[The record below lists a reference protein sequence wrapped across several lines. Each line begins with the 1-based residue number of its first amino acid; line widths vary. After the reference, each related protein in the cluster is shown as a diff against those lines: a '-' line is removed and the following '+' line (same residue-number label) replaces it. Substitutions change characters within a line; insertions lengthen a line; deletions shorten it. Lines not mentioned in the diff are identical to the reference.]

1 MTGKNSGCG
10 QKPHF
15 YGGMAVIEGVMMR
28 GKTAM
33 ATAVRV
39 PDGSVSVRHEEITT
53 WNSPIWKKPFFRG
66 NMMLLDSMI
75 TGMKALAWSA
85 NESAAEPE
93 EKLTKGEIAWTLVL
107 AISLAIGLFMIL
119 PTLAAHWFSGAVK
132 SSFLMNLFEG
142 VIRVFVFFLY
152 VWGISHM
159 KDIQRVFCY
168 HGAEHKTINAFEAG
182 ADLTVEQ
189 VKSYSRLHPRCGTTF
204 LFLVMIISVFVF
216 SFLGWPG
223 IVMRIASRVLL
234 LPLIAGVSYEVLRV
248 SARYAGNPFIKPLL
262 VPGMMFQKFTTKEP
276 DDSQIEVAIKAL
288 SEVLISEGVLDP
300 QPDGGEGH
308 YDACP
313 I

>member
-1 MTGKNSGCG
+1 MTKKKCG
-10 QKPHF
+10 SEQKPHF

-53 WNSPIWKKPFFRG
+53 WNSSIWQKPFFRG
-66 NMMLLDSMI
+66 NMMLLDSLI

-85 NESAAEPE
+85 NESAAQPE
-93 EKLTKGEIAWTLVL
+93 EKLSKTEIGWTLVL
-107 AISLAIGLFMIL
+107 ALSFAIGLFMIL
-119 PTLAAHWFSGAVK
+119 PTLAVHWLAAEVR
-132 SSFLMNLFEG
+132 SSFLMNLLEG

-182 ADLTVEQ
+182 ADLTVDQ
-189 VKSYSRLHPRCGTTF
+189 VRKYPRLHPRCGTTF
-204 LFLVMIISVFVF
+204 LFIVMIISVFVF

-223 IVMRIASRVLL
+223 LLLRILSRVVL
-234 LPLIAGVSYEVLRV
+234 LPVIAGISYEILKL
-248 SARYAGNPFIKPLL
+248 SARGAGNRLIRPLL
-262 VPGMMFQKFTTKEP
+262 APGMLFQKFTTREP
-276 DDSQIEVAIKAL
+276 DDSQLEVAIRAL
-288 SEVLISEGVLDP
+288 RDVLISEGVIGP
-300 QPDGGEGH
+300 ETATGEGH
-308 YDACP
+308 CDASP
-313 I
+313 D